1 MLVDKKLMDSLSAQA
16 KVNPRL
22 RQALDLRTT
31 PDDQSQR
38 ILNAVEP
45 GTILPIHRHRGSTE
59 TIVVLRG
66 KVVQHYYD
74 DNGNKTA
81 SFELAPGSA
90 QVGMSVPVGQW
101 HALESLE
108 EGSVI
113 FECKD
118 GAYAPLQPSEF
129 LNVSL
134 LGTPKVLT
142 TPSWQLYQQLCDTV
156 FGSGAVTIKPTTRD
170 NNIIGTQIYTRVCR
184 LPQEFPNSP

>member
-1 MLVDKKLMDSLSAQA
+1 MILNKKLMDDLSAQA

-59 TIVVLRG
+59 TIIVLRG

-81 SFELAPGSA
+81 SYELAPNSA

-108 EGSVI
+108 EGSII

-118 GAYAPLQPSEF
+118 GAYQPLSAEDI
-129 LNVSL
+129 LEV
-134 LGTPKVLT
+134 
-142 TPSWQLYQQLCDTV
+142 
-156 FGSGAVTIKPTTRD
+156 A
-170 NNIIGTQIYTRVCR
+170 
-184 LPQEFPNSP
+184 QEGK

>member
-1 MLVDKKLMDSLSAQA
+1 MKIDNQLLDTLSAQA
-16 KVNPRL
+16 KANPRL
-22 RQALDLRTT
+22 RQAFDLRTT
-31 PDDQSQR
+31 PEDQSQR

-59 TIVVLRG
+59 TILVLRG
-66 KVVQHYYD
+66 KVVQHYYND
-74 DNGNKTA
+74 AGEKTA

-118 GAYAPLQPSEF
+118 GAYQPLSAEDI
-129 LNVSL
+129 LEV
-134 LGTPKVLT
+134 VI
-142 TPSWQLYQQLCDTV
+142 
-156 FGSGAVTIKPTTRD
+156 SGKD
-170 NNIIGTQIYTRVCR
+170 
-184 LPQEFPNSP
+184 

>member
-1 MLVDKKLMDSLSAQA
+1 MILDKKLMEDLSQQA
-16 KVNPRL
+16 KESPRL
-22 RQALDLRTT
+22 RQAFDLRTT
-31 PDDQSQR
+31 PNDSSQR

-59 TIVVLRG
+59 TIIVLRG

-81 SFELAPGSA
+81 SYELAPKSS

-118 GAYAPLQPSEF
+118 GAYQPLSAEDI
-129 LNVSL
+129 LEVV
-134 LGTPKVLT
+134 PKG
-142 TPSWQLYQQLCDTV
+142 Q
-156 FGSGAVTIKPTTRD
+156 
-170 NNIIGTQIYTRVCR
+170 
-184 LPQEFPNSP
+184 

>member
-1 MLVDKKLMDSLSAQA
+1 MILNKKLMDDLSAQA
-16 KVNPRL
+16 KESPRL

-31 PDDQSQR
+31 PEDQSQR

-59 TIVVLRG
+59 TIIVLRG
-66 KVVQHYYD
+66 KVVQHYYND
-74 DNGNKTA
+74 AGEKTA
-81 SFELAPGSA
+81 SFELAPNSA

-118 GAYAPLQPSEF
+118 GTYQPLSEE
-129 LNVSL
+129 
-134 LGTPKVLT
+134 
-142 TPSWQLYQQLCDTV
+142 
-156 FGSGAVTIKPTTRD
+156 D
-170 NNIIGTQIYTRVCR
+170 NLEISQKGQ
-184 LPQEFPNSP
+184 

>member
-1 MLVDKKLMDSLSAQA
+1 MKIDNQLLDTLSAQA
-16 KVNPRL
+16 KANPRL
-22 RQALDLRTT
+22 RQSYDLRTT
-31 PDDQSQR
+31 PEDQSQR

-66 KVVQHYYD
+66 KVVQHYYND
-74 DNGNKTA
+74 AGKKTS
-81 SFELAPGSA
+81 SFELAPNSA

-118 GAYAPLQPSEF
+118 GAYQPLLAGDF
-129 LNVSL
+129 LDL
-134 LGTPKVLT
+134 TPKG
-142 TPSWQLYQQLCDTV
+142 Q
-156 FGSGAVTIKPTTRD
+156 
-170 NNIIGTQIYTRVCR
+170 
-184 LPQEFPNSP
+184 